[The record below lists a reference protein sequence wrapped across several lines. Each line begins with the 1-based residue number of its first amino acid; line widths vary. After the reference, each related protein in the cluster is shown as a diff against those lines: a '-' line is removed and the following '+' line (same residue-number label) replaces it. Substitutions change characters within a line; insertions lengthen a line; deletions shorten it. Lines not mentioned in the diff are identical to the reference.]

1 MTKDEALDLA
11 LEALEVEQTAVTMF
25 NLVPKP
31 HITKAITAIK
41 QAKKSN
47 IKQVIHLY
55 DEPPAQPAP
64 VQSAEERSSVERGE
78 PVAFKHV
85 CNLWIDPVSR
95 EYIVD
100 HCDHPPSECIPAYIG
115 TPPGGRQSE
124 DCLTAAQEDI
134 QRLSALV
141 RAQQITIDK
150 LEQAR
155 SAPVQEPFGYVW
167 FTKHMEH
174 RFTRMKPHPDMGA
187 MNIKPVYTAPP
198 GQEPV
203 AYTTGHCKEK
213 AQPGGCQLHNL
224 HCGYP
229 ACDRKAVT
237 TPPAAQRQ
245 WVGLTPREIYNLWED
260 SGVPFVDWDSF
271 ASITRAIEAKLKEKN
286 GLHRQHVIDGSP
298 CWCEPETSYTDP
310 ETGASVVVHKEP
322 Q

>member
-1 MTKDEALDLA
+1 MTKDKALDLA
-11 LEALEVEQTAVTMF
+11 LEALEHMLEDAKQERLTVEYWNECVD
-25 NLVPKP
+25 
-31 HITKAITAIK
+31 AIAAIK
-41 QAKKSN
+41 QARSA
-47 IKQVIHLY
+47 
-55 DEPPAQPAP
+55 PAQ
-64 VQSAEERSSVERGE
+64 E
-78 PVAFKHV
+78 PVAFNAGVPPLYPEMKDGETISV
-85 CNLWIDPVSR
+85 
-95 EYIVD
+95 EYT
-100 HCDHPPSECIPAYIG
+100 

-174 RFTRMKPHPDMGA
+174 RFTRMKPHPDIGA

-271 ASITRAIEAKLKEKN
+271 ASIPRAIEHKLKEN
-286 GLHRQHVIDGSP
+286 N
-298 CWCEPETSYTDP
+298 T
-310 ETGASVVVHKEP
+310 
-322 Q
+322 